1 MNTKD
6 PREMVLDMHQ
16 EAKRQGIEIRFIE
29 FQQESGTSI
38 GCKPEKVVI
47 ITSTLCKKEQN

>member
-6 PREMVLDMHQ
+6 LREIALDMHQ

-29 FQQESGTSI
+29 FQQEPCTSI